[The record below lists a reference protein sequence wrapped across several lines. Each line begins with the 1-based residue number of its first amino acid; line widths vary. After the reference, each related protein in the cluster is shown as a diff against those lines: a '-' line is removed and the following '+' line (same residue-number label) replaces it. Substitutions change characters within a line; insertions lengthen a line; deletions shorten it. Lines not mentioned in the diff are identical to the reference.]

1 MFSYGSGDYSGL
13 LLFSFANNKFSHD
26 AAVVII
32 QMTDRFIQK
41 KEIERLAECSDKGN
55 PLLLPEREFTG
66 LYIQLCL
73 LYTSPSPR
81 DTR

>member
-41 KEIERLAECSDKGN
+41 KEIERMAECPDKGN
-55 PLLLPEREFTG
+55 PLLLSEREFSG
-66 LYIQLCL
+66 LYIQLVRKSQFL
-73 LYTSPSPR
+73 EEG
-81 DTR
+81 

>member
-32 QMTDRFIQK
+32 HITFRFIQTR
-41 KEIERLAECSDKGN
+41 EIERLAACSDKGN

-66 LYIQLCL
+66 LYIQFVRKSQFLEEG
-73 LYTSPSPR
+73 
-81 DTR
+81 

>member
-13 LLFSFANNKFSHD
+13 LLFSFTNNKFSHN

-41 KEIERLAECSDKGN
+41 KEIERLN
-55 PLLLPEREFTG
+55 NI
-66 LYIQLCL
+66 Y
-73 LYTSPSPR
+73 
-81 DTR
+81 